1 MPFAILQRW
10 AGVRAGVHLKA
21 LVLSLLDLQPPS
33 TLAVRHCFTYVLISL
48 SVAAGLPTRV
58 PGLPRAAVC

>member
-1 MPFAILQRW
+1 MPFAIQQHW
-10 AGVRAGVHLKA
+10 AGVRAGVHLKL

-33 TLAVRHCFTYVLISL
+33 TLAVRQCFTYVLV
-48 SVAAGLPTRV
+48 SVAAGLPARV